1 MNVTSLLN
9 DAPETRLH
17 WWTEPEKCCG
27 SNRTPWDAG
36 GYSLPMNN
44 HPSGIFTT
52 LTPLNESPLENH
64 SNGFGHKMSD
74 SSSSLSSFTSS
85 NTASHSR
92 FSSTSTFSNLH
103 PYNPVTA
110 DADSRPSKANSS
122 CSSPVS
128 PSSGRPR
135 HYLNW
140 SLTDCVNKLALV
152 AEHSTDLYLQ
162 DEDMDRPA
170 LNAEIAMTELK
181 KELPTS
187 KLDGLS
193 VDAPRPMSPS
203 DAVFMGRSKPS
214 VASHASHFP
223 DLVVTESHDKSES
236 YVNS

>member
-1 MNVTSLLN
+1 MHT
-9 DAPETRLH
+9 
-17 WWTEPEKCCG
+17 
-27 SNRTPWDAG
+27 
-36 GYSLPMNN
+36 
-44 HPSGIFTT
+44 HPNGIFTT

-92 FSSTSTFSNLH
+92 LSSTSTLSSLY
-103 PYNPVTA
+103 PYNPVAA
-110 DADSRPSKANSS
+110 DTDSRPSKANSS

-140 SLTDCVNKLALV
+140 SLADCVNKLALV
-152 AEHSTDLYLQ
+152 AEHGTDLYLQ

-170 LNAEIAMTELK
+170 LDAEIAMTELK
-181 KELPTS
+181 KQLPNS
-187 KLDGLS
+187 KVDGLP

-203 DAVFMGRSKPS
+203 DAVFMGRSKSSAAPR
-214 VASHASHFP
+214 ASQFP
-223 DLVVTESHDKSES
+223 DLVVTESHDRSKS
-236 YVNS
+236 YVNFYVVQSRVQLTKC